1 MGLLEKSLLVSA
13 ISISG
18 GCLNLKSFAI
28 RSLVAV
34 IFGPLIIVSAIYGH
48 YFWLAFVLSVV
59 VLSAH
64 EYYDLAGKKGVKA
77 QKFTGAMSSAI
88 VVLALYFYGEYA
100 FAPVIMFSFIVFLF
114 VEIYRQEGSPTLS
127 VPLTLFGPI
136 YFGLLF
142 GSFLLI
148 RELPGRYGLH
158 YEPAGTWIVT
168 LILSTWVCDTAA
180 YVIGSYF
187 GKHKLIER
195 ISPKKS
201 VEGTVAGFV
210 FSVLTAYL
218 CHIWFV
224 QGLRVVDSLVIGAIA
239 GSIGQYGDLFE
250 SMFKRDAGVKDTSTI
265 IPGHG
270 GIMDRFDSLTISAP
284 VVYLYLRVVLI

>member
-1 MGLLEKSLLVSA
+1 M
-13 ISISG
+13 
-18 GCLNLKSFAI
+18 NLKSFAV
-28 RSLVAV
+28 RSLIAV
-34 IFGPLIIVSAIYGH
+34 VFGPLIIFCALHGH
-48 YFWLAFVLSVV
+48 SFWLGFVLAVV

-64 EYYDLAGKKGVKA
+64 EFYDLAGKKGVNA
-77 QKFTGAMSSAI
+77 QKITGGMTSAA

-100 FAPVIMFSFIVFLF
+100 FAPVIMLSFVVFLF
-114 VEIYRQEGSPTLS
+114 VELYRQKGSPTLN

-148 RELPGRYGLH
+148 RELPARYGLH

-201 VEGTVAGFV
+201 VEGTIAGFV

-218 CHIWFV
+218 CYLWFV

-284 VVYLYLRVVLI
+284 VVYLYLRVVLL